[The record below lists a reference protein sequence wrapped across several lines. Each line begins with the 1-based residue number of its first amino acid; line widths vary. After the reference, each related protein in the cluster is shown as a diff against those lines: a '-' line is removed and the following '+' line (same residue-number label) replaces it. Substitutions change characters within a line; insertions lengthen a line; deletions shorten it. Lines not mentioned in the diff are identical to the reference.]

1 MTVFLKTAEDSLNP
15 TLLTVAMK
23 LKFSLLGFFS
33 VWTFQFVYTSVT
45 HSATSC
51 YTLQQQVCVTVE
63 IRWYTWSEKIH
74 WHHYWQRREA
84 HMPVFWLLRG
94 SILSFLPLFF
104 PFFPF
109 HFLPLLYLLFPALS
123 HSSPSHFPY
132 FPTPFPS
139 AEGGI
144 GLLVLP
150 VLQRLG
156 DA

>member
-1 MTVFLKTAEDSLNP
+1 MVGENSL
-15 TLLTVAMK
+15 T
-23 LKFSLLGFFS
+23 SLLAEARSAYAGIL
-33 VWTFQFVYTSVT
+33 VT
-45 HSATSC
+45 
-51 YTLQQQVCVTVE
+51 
-63 IRWYTWSEKIH
+63 
-74 WHHYWQRREA
+74 QRVDFE
-84 HMPVFWLLRG
+84 
-94 SILSFLPLFF
+94 FLPLFF